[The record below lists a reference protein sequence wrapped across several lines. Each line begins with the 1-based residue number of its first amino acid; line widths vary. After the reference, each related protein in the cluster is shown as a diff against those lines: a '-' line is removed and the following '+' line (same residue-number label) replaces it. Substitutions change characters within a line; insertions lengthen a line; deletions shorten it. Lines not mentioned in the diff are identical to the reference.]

1 MWLTY
6 RCGANHDVPFGV
18 VPLLDL
24 PMLFMVMVITVKL
37 LIYFIRRRR
46 S

>member
-1 MWLTY
+1 MGLTY
-6 RCGANHDVPFGV
+6 RCGANHDVSLGSV
-18 VPLLDL
+18 LLLNL
-24 PMLFMVMVITVKL
+24 PMLIMVMVITVKL